1 MKIYAPETIRN
12 IGLVS
17 HGGAGK
23 TSLAEAILF
32 HTGANN
38 RIGKVDD
45 GSTMLNYDPE
55 EIRRKISIGTSLAAL
70 EWKNTKIN
78 LLDAPGFD
86 DFLGEVWKIVPAMD
100 AAIVVVTAG
109 AGIEV
114 GTEKNWK
121 ILNKHNVPRI
131 VYLSK
136 IDKENLNV
144 QKIIDDLKAFDPKI
158 TPIQIPL
165 GTSTNLKGVIDL
177 LEMKAYFY
185 QDELG
190 KKVEAKDIPAEFKD
204 MATKLREAAVE
215 SIVECDDEL
224 MNKFFEVG
232 ADGIAKD
239 ELHRALKT
247 GLAQNKI
254 KPMLCGMALRNLGTD
269 LLLDFMIN
277 CMPSPV
283 ERGAIEVLTASGEK
297 KMIEPKA
304 DGPAIGFVFKKS
316 SEQAGEMLFVRG
328 VSGKFSGGTEYFN
341 TIKDNSERLANFSTL
356 RGKNKME
363 LDGLGAGDIAIIVK
377 PKITGRG
384 DTLCEKAHPVTVVLP
399 SLPEPRLTYA
409 VTPRTKQDQ
418 ERMGTGLQT
427 LCGDDGILK
436 YEFDPELGQGL
447 ISGLGDTHI
456 DVAVCRLKLRWNVEV
471 DIGKP
476 RIPYRETIKGT
487 ADVQGKHKKQS
498 GGRGQFGDVTIKF
511 EPCPGQDFEFVDGI
525 VGGVVPRNFIPAV
538 EKGLQEVRKRGVIAG
553 FNTINFRATLHF
565 GSYHDVDS
573 SELAFKL
580 AATQA
585 FKKGIAEARPVLLEP
600 IYEVSV
606 IVPDSYMGTIIGDL
620 NSRRGRIVGM
630 EPAGEGNQCVK
641 ATVPLAEMYKYA
653 TDLKSMTQSR
663 ADFSMKFDHYEEVP
677 GNVTEQ
683 VVKEYGRKTEEE
695 AEE

>member
-1 MKIYAPETIRN
+1 MKIYAPESIRN
-12 IGLVS
+12 IGLMS

-32 HTGANN
+32 HTGANS

-55 EIRRKISIGTSLAAL
+55 EVRRKISIGVSLAAI

-100 AAIVVVTAG
+100 AAIVVVNAG
-109 AGIEV
+109 SGIEV

-121 ILNKHNVPRI
+121 ILNTHNIPRI

-136 IDKENLNV
+136 LDKENINV
-144 QKIIDDLKAFDPKI
+144 QKIIDDLKAFDSKI

-165 GTSTNLKGVIDL
+165 GTHANLKGVIDV

-185 QDELG
+185 QDDQG
-190 KKVEAKDIPAEFKD
+190 KKFEVKDIPAEYKD
-204 MATKLREAAVE
+204 MAAKLREAAVE
-215 SIVECDDEL
+215 SIVECDDDL

-254 KPMLCGMALRNLGTD
+254 KPLLCGMALKNLGTD
-269 LLLDFMIN
+269 QLLDFIIN

-283 ERGAIEVLTASGEK
+283 ERGAIEALTANGEK

-304 DGPAIGFVFKKS
+304 DGPAVGFIFKKAS
-316 SEQAGEMLFVRG
+316 DQAGEMLFMRG

-341 TIKDNSERLANFSTL
+341 TNKDNTERLANFSTL
-356 RGKNKME
+356 RGKTKIE

-377 PKITGRG
+377 PKITTRG
-384 DTLCEKAHPVTVVLP
+384 DTLCEKAQQVKIVIPA
-399 SLPEPRLTYA
+399 LPEPRLTYA
-409 VTPRTKQDQ
+409 VNPRTKQDQ

-456 DVAVCRLKLRWNVEV
+456 DVAICRLKLRWNVEV

-511 EPCPGQDFEFVDGI
+511 EPCPDKEFEFVDAI
-525 VGGVVPRNFIPAV
+525 VGGVVPRNF
-538 EKGLQEVRKRGVIAG
+538 
-553 FNTINFRATLHF
+553 
-565 GSYHDVDS
+565 
-573 SELAFKL
+573 
-580 AATQA
+580 
-585 FKKGIAEARPVLLEP
+585 
-600 IYEVSV
+600 
-606 IVPDSYMGTIIGDL
+606 
-620 NSRRGRIVGM
+620 
-630 EPAGEGNQCVK
+630 
-641 ATVPLAEMYKYA
+641 
-653 TDLKSMTQSR
+653 
-663 ADFSMKFDHYEEVP
+663 
-677 GNVTEQ
+677 
-683 VVKEYGRKTEEE
+683 
-695 AEE
+695 